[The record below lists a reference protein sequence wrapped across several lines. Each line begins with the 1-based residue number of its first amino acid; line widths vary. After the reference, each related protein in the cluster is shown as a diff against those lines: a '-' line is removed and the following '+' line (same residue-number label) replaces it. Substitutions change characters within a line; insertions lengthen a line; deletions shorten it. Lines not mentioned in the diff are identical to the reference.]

1 MIANAWQLSL
11 SIKPAVHLLCI
22 IICVDN
28 LLLAAALA
36 LMDTNLEA
44 EEIVRKSMKIAGDI
58 CVYTNHNL
66 IVESLEAKPAV
77 ASAPEDSAKSS

>member
-1 MIANAWQLSL
+1 M
-11 SIKPAVHLLCI
+11 
-22 IICVDN
+22 DDF
-28 LLLAAALA
+28 LLAAALA

-66 IVESLEAKPAV
+66 VVESLEAKPPAT
-77 ASAPEDSAKSS
+77 STPEDSSKATQL